1 MATVIP
7 SRALTWRK
15 TTSGHALY
23 LFNRGRPLATVEPDT
38 QHAGMWRIHMP
49 DGWASDMANL
59 SWAKDGAIL
68 SILSVLN
75 RRQTARNQ
83 SPVAQTVEGYPRGT
97 QA

>member
-1 MATVIP
+1 
-7 SRALTWRK
+7 
-15 TTSGHALY
+15 
-23 LFNRGRPLATVEPDT
+23 
-38 QHAGMWRIHMP
+38 MP